1 MQSETE
7 DNDSYDTA
15 DTLTSGTEVVGQ
27 LSSRSVT
34 DVSQFCLCG
43 PQRDAQALRLGSAYK
58 ATNSCPRSL

>member
-7 DNDSYDTA
+7 GNDSYDTA
-15 DTLTSGTEVVGQ
+15 DTMTSGTEVVGQ

-43 PQRDAQALRLGSAYK
+43 PQRDAQALRGCSADR
-58 ATNSCPRSL
+58 ATNSCPQSL